1 MNRRTDKV
9 LPPPPPP
16 LISDLTEGAPAALKT
31 EASNSEFAFNPC
43 ECPKDTYTPSSLAY
57 SGSFY
62 VEASQGAP
70 CSTETLLNMI
80 TEIVGISTLPLSEVH
95 QSGNSRGTYPSP
107 APLESGDDSFG
118 DSGVKRQP
126 YTCSGPNP
134 PVYSPDQNCRRYTD
148 DQPSS
153 QVPDPSTS
161 LLSFG
166 SPRAPNP
173 KKTEPKSEAAT
184 FPVVVKNEF
193 ESSCYE
199 WGAFSKSEC
208 LESTFQGETFP
219 MSSDFPPDQQVD
231 VKDLLDTFHP
241 ICANPEME
249 FKVEGGIKQ
258 EPCFSDTCSQSY
270 SSPLY
275 NNYLP
280 PPPVGL
286 SNMKPFP
293 EPPQPSNQCDS
304 LYISP
309 AIPSTIDSLL
319 YSSLMPDSFAQSYN
333 NRPTKPPRARKSP
346 AASHGPAK
354 EKPFTCPMESCD
366 RRFSRSDELN
376 RHIRIHTGHKPFQC
390 RICLRSFSR
399 SDHLTTHT
407 RTHTGEKPFSCDVCG
422 KRFARSDE
430 RKRHGRVHLKQKEKM
445 EIKPQVNG
453 GAWPFSLPEGIW
465 ERELCP
471 FTHAHTHAH
480 LWAFWVCPSWKT
492 SQVTTSQP
500 LSSFCLEIQ
509 LTRCRVFIGAERRKE
524 HSSCL
529 SCRSRAQVVK
539 VGEPLHR
546 DLLLFSGAKP

>member
-1 MNRRTDKV
+1 MLNNM
-9 LPPPPPP
+9 
-16 LISDLTEGAPAALKT
+16 DLNAKDSFYPQFENCNSSSVGMENSARKDNPEVYVDAERGVPAQFGHEGTPATLKT

-80 TEIVGISTLPLSEVH
+80 TEIVGISTLPLSEMTH
-95 QSGNSRGTYPSP
+95 SGNSRGTYPSP
-107 APLESGDDSFG
+107 GPMDSSSGNFG
-118 DSGVKRQP
+118 DLGVKRQP
-126 YTCSGPNP
+126 YTCSGPTP
-134 PVYSPDQNCRRYTD
+134 PLYSPDQTCPGYAE
-148 DQPSS
+148 DQNAS
-153 QVPDPSTS
+153 QALDPSTS
-161 LLSFG
+161 QLSFG
-166 SPRAPNP
+166 SSRAPNP
-173 KKTEPKSEAAT
+173 KKDEPKSEAAS

-199 WGAFSKSEC
+199 WGAFSKSGC
-208 LESTFQGETFP
+208 LETSFQTETFP
-219 MSSDFPPDQQVD
+219 MSSDFPPDQQMD
-231 VKDLLDTFHP
+231 VKELLDTFPP

-280 PPPVGL
+280 PPPMGL
-286 SNMKPFP
+286 SSNLKPFTD
-293 EPPQPSNQCDS
+293 PPQPSNQCDS
-304 LYISP
+304 LYTSP
-309 AIPSTIDSLL
+309 ALPSTIDSIL
-319 YSSLMPDSFAQSYN
+319 YSSLLPDSFAQSYTT
-333 NRPTKPPRARKSP
+333 RATKPPRARKSP

-445 EIKPQVNG
+445 EIKPQVTTS
-453 GAWPFSLPEGIW
+453 AWTFTLPEGI
-465 ERELCP
+465 
-471 FTHAHTHAH
+471 
-480 LWAFWVCPSWKT
+480 
-492 SQVTTSQP
+492 
-500 LSSFCLEIQ
+500 
-509 LTRCRVFIGAERRKE
+509 
-524 HSSCL
+524 
-529 SCRSRAQVVK
+529 
-539 VGEPLHR
+539 
-546 DLLLFSGAKP
+546 

>member
-1 MNRRTDKV
+1 
-9 LPPPPPP
+9 
-16 LISDLTEGAPAALKT
+16 
-31 EASNSEFAFNPC
+31 
-43 ECPKDTYTPSSLAY
+43 
-57 SGSFY
+57 
-62 VEASQGAP
+62 
-70 CSTETLLNMI
+70 MI
-80 TEIVGISTLPLSEVH
+80 TEIVGISTLPLSEV
-95 QSGNSRGTYPSP
+95 QPSGNSRGTYPSP
-107 APLESGDDSFG
+107 APLESADDSFG
-118 DSGVKRQP
+118 ADSGAKRQS

-134 PVYSPDQNCRRYTD
+134 PVYSPDQTCRRYTD

-173 KKTEPKSEAAT
+173 KKAEPKSEAAT

-208 LESTFQGETFP
+208 LETTFQGETFP

-231 VKDLLDTFHP
+231 VKDLLDTFPP

-286 SNMKPFP
+286 SSNMKPFP
-293 EPPQPSNQCDS
+293 EAPQPSNQCDS

-309 AIPSTIDSLL
+309 AVPSTIDSLL

-333 NRPTKPPRARKSP
+333 SRPAKPPRARKSP

-445 EIKPQVNG
+445 EIKPQVSA
-453 GAWPFSLPEGIW
+453 GAWPFTLPEGI
-465 ERELCP
+465 
-471 FTHAHTHAH
+471 
-480 LWAFWVCPSWKT
+480 
-492 SQVTTSQP
+492 
-500 LSSFCLEIQ
+500 
-509 LTRCRVFIGAERRKE
+509 
-524 HSSCL
+524 
-529 SCRSRAQVVK
+529 
-539 VGEPLHR
+539 
-546 DLLLFSGAKP
+546 

>member
-1 MNRRTDKV
+1 MLNNM
-9 LPPPPPP
+9 
-16 LISDLTEGAPAALKT
+16 DLNAKDSFYPQFDNCNSSSLAMENGARKENQEVYVDAAAAERGVPAQFGHEGAPATLKT

-80 TEIVGISTLPLSEVH
+80 TEIVGISTLPLSEAH
-95 QSGNSRGTYPSP
+95 QNGSASTTSTSSSSTRSSSSNDASRGAYPSP
-107 APLESGDDSFG
+107 HPEPLESSEGA
-118 DSGVKRQP
+118 KRPPP
-126 YTCSGPNP
+126 YTCSGPHP
-134 PVYSPDQNCRRYTD
+134 PVYSPDQTCPTYTD
-148 DQPSS
+148 EQ
-153 QVPDPSTS
+153 QREDPSTS
-161 LLSFG
+161 QLGFG
-166 SPRAPNP
+166 SSRAQ
-173 KKTEPKSEAAT
+173 KKSEPKSEAAS

-199 WGAFSKSEC
+199 WGAFSNKSDC
-208 LESTFQGETFP
+208 LESTFHTETFP
-219 MSSDFPPDQQVD
+219 MSNDFPPEQQMD
-231 VKDLLDTFHP
+231 VKELLDTFP
-241 ICANPEME
+241 AICPNPEME

-270 SSPLY
+270 ATSLY

-280 PPPVGL
+280 PPPPMGL
-286 SNMKPFP
+286 SSNLKPFP
-293 EPPQPSNQCDS
+293 DPPQQPSNQCEPLYTS
-304 LYISP
+304 L
-309 AIPSTIDSLL
+309 PSTIDSIL
-319 YSSLMPDSFAQSYN
+319 YSSLLPESSFPQTYTTRA
-333 NRPTKPPRARKSP
+333 TKAPRARKS
-346 AASHGPAK
+346 AASSSSSSHGPAK

-445 EIKPQVNG
+445 ELKPQG
-453 GAWPFSLPEGIW
+453 SAAGAWPFSLPEGI
-465 ERELCP
+465 
-471 FTHAHTHAH
+471 
-480 LWAFWVCPSWKT
+480 
-492 SQVTTSQP
+492 
-500 LSSFCLEIQ
+500 
-509 LTRCRVFIGAERRKE
+509 
-524 HSSCL
+524 
-529 SCRSRAQVVK
+529 
-539 VGEPLHR
+539 
-546 DLLLFSGAKP
+546 

>member
-1 MNRRTDKV
+1 MLNNM
-9 LPPPPPP
+9 
-16 LISDLTEGAPAALKT
+16 DLNAKDSFYPQFDNCNSSSLGMENSVRKDNQEVYVDAERGVPAQFGHEGTPATLKT

-80 TEIVGISTLPLSEVH
+80 TEIVGISTLPLSEVQ

-107 APLESGDDSFG
+107 APMDSSSNGNFG
-118 DSGVKRQP
+118 DPGPKRQS
-126 YTCSGPNP
+126 YTCSGPTP
-134 PVYSPDQNCRRYTD
+134 PVYSPDQTCPRYAD
-148 DQPSS
+148 DQAGS
-153 QVPDPSTS
+153 QAQDPSTS
-161 LLSFG
+161 QLSFG
-166 SPRAPNP
+166 SSRAPNQ
-173 KKTEPKSEAAT
+173 KKAEPKSEAAS

-199 WGAFSKSEC
+199 WGTFNKSDC
-208 LESTFQGETFP
+208 LETSFQTETFP
-219 MSSDFPPDQQVD
+219 MSSDFPPDQQMD
-231 VKDLLDTFHP
+231 VKELLDTFPP
-241 ICANPEME
+241 ICPNPEME

-280 PPPVGL
+280 PPPMGL
-286 SNMKPFP
+286 SSNLKPFP

-304 LYISP
+304 LYTSP
-309 AIPSTIDSLL
+309 ALPSTIDSIL
-319 YSSLMPDSFAQSYN
+319 YSSLLPDSFAQSYTT
-333 NRPTKPPRARKSP
+333 RATKPPRARKSP

-445 EIKPQVNG
+445 EIKPQVTAS
-453 GAWPFSLPEGIW
+453 AWPFTLPEGI
-465 ERELCP
+465 
-471 FTHAHTHAH
+471 
-480 LWAFWVCPSWKT
+480 
-492 SQVTTSQP
+492 
-500 LSSFCLEIQ
+500 
-509 LTRCRVFIGAERRKE
+509 
-524 HSSCL
+524 
-529 SCRSRAQVVK
+529 
-539 VGEPLHR
+539 
-546 DLLLFSGAKP
+546 